1 MKKIVLSLIIIFP
14 LLASAQDEPTM
25 RFLPQLAESGWSTAS
40 NRTDTKI
47 SIGLPVLSSTSVHLF
62 SNGFT
67 YHNLFNIVGDTTFLQ
82 LGNVINHLKA
92 NNFVGFGTSISLF
105 HINYTTTKFSIGLF
119 INSRIISQFNY
130 PGDLFKLL
138 WNGNGGS
145 LGQTLQIGNFGVNAM
160 IYNEYGLHF
169 STKFKRKWTFG
180 VNPKIL
186 FGKFD
191 MYTKTSS
198 LTLYTDPNYYQM
210 TAAANLN
217 FQTSGIPDSNQRKNI
232 DAAYVKNYTLNTA
245 NKGFA
250 IDLSAKY
257 DFNEKLSMSVGV
269 NDLGAIH
276 WASNLHNYTSN
287 VSALTFDGIHAENI
301 FQGDSSSNISFQK
314 YTDSLKKKFQIQN
327 NQNAYTTR
335 IPLNLYAM
343 ALYQL
348 NTKNKVGAQFNSYYF
363 AQNYTNALT
372 LFYQFRWTKHFSI
385 AATYTAK
392 SRSAFNVGGGLVLQ
406 FLNMQWYMTTD
417 NWWAAIKPLDS
428 KNVNLRFGMNVVWGD
443 ANKKE
448 EPQPIMENLK
458 EQKK

>member
-1 MKKIVLSLIIIFP
+1 M
-14 LLASAQDEPTM
+14 
-25 RFLPQLAESGWSTAS
+25 
-40 NRTDTKI
+40 
-47 SIGLPVLSSTSVHLF
+47 
-62 SNGFT
+62 
-67 YHNLFNIVGDTTFLQ
+67 
-82 LGNVINHLKA
+82 
-92 NNFVGFGTSISLF
+92 
-105 HINYTTTKFSIGLF
+105 
-119 INSRIISQFNY
+119 
-130 PGDLFKLL
+130 
-138 WNGNGGS
+138 
-145 LGQTLQIGNFGVNAM
+145 
-160 IYNEYGLHF
+160 YNEYGLHL

-180 VNPKIL
+180 VNPKML

-191 MYTKTSS
+191 MNTKTSS
-198 LTLYTDPNYYQM
+198 LTLYTDPSYYQM

-257 DFNEKLSMSVGV
+257 DFNEKLCMSVGV

-287 VSALTFDGIHAENI
+287 VSSLTFDGIHAENI

-314 YTDSLKKKFQIQN
+314 YADSLKNKFQIQN

-363 AQNYTNALT
+363 AQNYTNAVT

-428 KNVNLRFGMNVVWGD
+428 KNVNLRFGMNIVWGD